1 MAMDRRSPTD
11 SEITVIVTARDE
23 AERIAATIAGVR
35 SAFPQAAVL
44 VADDGSA
51 DATAQLAR
59 EAGAQLVRG
68 ESRLGKGQAATAA
81 ARTLTGERA
90 EPPDGIVVFCDGD
103 LGSSAARLV
112 PLAEAVRDGRADVA
126 VAAFTARIGGGFGL
140 ALGFARFA
148 IRRRCGLRTRAPISG
163 QRALRADVL
172 PDVLPFARGFGMEL
186 GMTIDAARAGH
197 RVLELELDL
206 SHRAS
211 ARTPSGFLHRGH
223 QLADFIRA
231 YIARR

>member
-1 MAMDRRSPTD
+1 MDRRPPTD
-11 SEITVIVTARDE
+11 PQITVIVTARDE
-23 AERIAATIAGVR
+23 AELIAATIAGVR
-35 SAFPQAAVL
+35 GAFPHATVL

-59 EAGAQLVRG
+59 EAGAQLVSG
-68 ESRLGKGQAATAA
+68 ASPLGKGQAATRA
-81 ARTLTGERA
+81 ARTLIGARA
-90 EPPDGIVVFCDGD
+90 VSPDAIVVFCDGD
-103 LGSSAARLV
+103 LGSSAARLA

-126 VAAFTARIGGGFGL
+126 VAAFTNRIGGGFGL

-148 IRRRCGLRTRAPISG
+148 IRRRCGVRTRAPISG
-163 QRALRADVL
+163 QRALRAGVL

-211 ARTPSGFLHRGH
+211 ARTPSGFVHRGR
-223 QLADFIRA
+223 QLADFVGA
-231 YIARR
+231 YLARR

>member
-1 MAMDRRSPTD
+1 MRGRYRGCIRSNMRRSTRSVAAPNTRQAV
-11 SEITVIVTARDE
+11 SSSTIG
-23 AERIAATIAGVR
+23 ERRRPKQSGIWSAGKR
-35 SAFPQAAVL
+35 
-44 VADDGSA
+44 
-51 DATAQLAR
+51 QLAR
-59 EAGAQLVRG
+59 AFA
-68 ESRLGKGQAATAA
+68 K
-81 ARTLTGERA
+81 LTDFLTEL
-90 EPPDGIVVFCDGD
+90 FGD
-103 LGSSAARLV
+103 LHDL
-112 PLAEAVRDGRADVA
+112 LANV
-126 VAAFTARIGGGFGL
+126 
-140 ALGFARFA
+140 GFARFA

-211 ARTPSGFLHRGH
+211 ARTPSGFLHRGR

>member
-1 MAMDRRSPTD
+1 QPSGAGRAGARRVRGRKRMAMDRRSPTD

-90 EPPDGIVVFCDGD
+90 EHPAGLVVYCDG
-103 LGSSAARLV
+103 
-112 PLAEAVRDGRADVA
+112 
-126 VAAFTARIGGGFGL
+126 
-140 ALGFARFA
+140 
-148 IRRRCGLRTRAPISG
+148 
-163 QRALRADVL
+163 
-172 PDVLPFARGFGMEL
+172 
-186 GMTIDAARAGH
+186 
-197 RVLELELDL
+197 
-206 SHRAS
+206 
-211 ARTPSGFLHRGH
+211 
-223 QLADFIRA
+223 
-231 YIARR
+231 